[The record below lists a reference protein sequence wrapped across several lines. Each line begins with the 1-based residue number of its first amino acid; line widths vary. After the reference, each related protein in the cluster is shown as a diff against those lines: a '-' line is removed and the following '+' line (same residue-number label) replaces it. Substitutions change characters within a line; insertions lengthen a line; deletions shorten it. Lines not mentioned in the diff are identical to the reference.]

1 MKTVNQNHGHKFQSK
16 RQGIIPSAVR
26 DCSTDK
32 FQCTSFSK
40 FESHNKVRII
50 SLGCPKNLIDSEVM
64 GGLLSQSGHQLVEK
78 NDEADIVIVNTCA
91 FINPAKE
98 EAIEEI
104 LILAEEKKKKPG
116 MKIVVAGCLAQRYG
130 KELFTQMPEVD
141 LLIGTGEVGNIV
153 THIHKIKQPQYQR
166 SSVVTKPDFL
176 MTFHHPR
183 ILPPAT
189 TSAYLKIADGCSNR
203 CSYCVIPSIRGSAR
217 SRRPDDILRE
227 AESLAQRGIKE
238 IIITAQDTTRY
249 GLDLKGRPRLSSLLN
264 EMAKIKDIQW
274 IRLLYAHP
282 ARVTTD
288 LLETIAAHEKICRY
302 LDLPVQHIDNDILH
316 AMNRKVTADHIRKV
330 IEQARAIIPDIAL
343 RTSLIVGFPGETPA
357 RFTRL
362 LDFVNETKFDH
373 LGVFTYSREDGTK
386 AADLKTQISEK
397 EKQRR
402 RETIMHEQAAI
413 SAAINKT
420 LIGSIQDVLIEQT
433 SDRDDYRYM
442 GRCRRQAP
450 EIDGVTYLKGVK
462 NQISSIVK
470 CEIIAADDYDLFGKI
485 INE

>member
-1 MKTVNQNHGHKFQSK
+1 MKTVNQ
-16 RQGIIPSAVR
+16 
-26 DCSTDK
+26 
-32 FQCTSFSK
+32 
-40 FESHNKVRII
+40 NKVRII

-64 GGLLSQSGHQLVEK
+64 GGLLSQSGHQLVEQ
-78 NDEADIVIVNTCA
+78 NDEADIIIVNTCA
-91 FINPAKE
+91 FIDPAKE

-104 LILAEEKKKKPG
+104 LTLAEEKKKKPG

-130 KELFTQMPEVD
+130 QDLFTQMPEVD

-153 THIHKIKQPQYQR
+153 GHIHKIKHPQYKR
-166 SSVVTKPDFL
+166 SSVITKPDFL

-183 ILPPAT
+183 ILPPAA

-203 CSYCVIPSIRGSAR
+203 CAYCVIPSIRGAAR

-227 AESLAQRGIKE
+227 AESLVRRGIKE
-238 IIITAQDTTRY
+238 IIITAQDTTHY
-249 GLDLKGRPRLSSLLN
+249 GRDLKGRPRLSALLN
-264 EMAKIKDIQW
+264 EMAKIKGIQW

-302 LDLPVQHIDNDILH
+302 LDLPVQHIDNDILQ
-316 AMNRKVTADHIRKV
+316 AMNRNVTADQIRKV

-343 RTSLIVGFPGETPA
+343 RTSLMVGFPGETPA
-357 RFTRL
+357 RFNRL

-373 LGVFTYSREDGTK
+373 LGVFTYSKEDGTK
-386 AADLKTQISEK
+386 AADLKAQISEK

-413 SAAINKT
+413 SSAINKT
-420 LIGSIQDVLIEQT
+420 LIGSIQEMLIEEK
-433 SDRDDYRYM
+433 SDRGDYAYM

-450 EIDGVTYLKGVK
+450 EIDGVTYIKGSK
-462 NQISSIVK
+462 LSTGSIIK
-470 CEIIAADDYDLFGKI
+470 CKITAVDDYDLFGKI